1 MERVKTGLRAGECSI
16 ATTSV
21 RRSNSSHLGGISVQS
36 LDLQSR
42 YWATRD
48 VGTAAVVEI
57 LGRMIEVLG

>member
-1 MERVKTGLRAGECSI
+1 MEWMNIGLRTDGYST
-16 ATTSV
+16 ATTLIG
-21 RRSNSSHLGGISVQS
+21 RSNSSHLDGISVQS

-48 VGTAAVVEI
+48 VETAVVVEI